1 MGLSFRRP
9 AARYYGG
16 EGVSCMS
23 TESPHPSAESRRVR
37 KRLRKALA
45 SVVLVFLGR
54 GLVAAARLDSR
65 VRREV
70 TGWPDG
76 TVVTITIAPDGPRA
90 TWQFASGHLRYLGA
104 GSGLTPTL
112 LVTYKSVDV
121 ALPVLLG
128 RQGIL
133 AAFTEHR
140 STLAGD
146 IGLGMS
152 LVRCL
157 HIVESYLFPDV
168 IGRHVLPGP
177 PSREVSHIRAY
188 LALTSTAV
196 TLEGTP

>member
-1 MGLSFRRP
+1 MT
-9 AARYYGG
+9 
-16 EGVSCMS
+16 
-23 TESPHPSAESRRVR
+23 TESTRQATQPRRRR

-45 SVVLVFLGR
+45 ATVLVFLGR
-54 GLVAAARLDSR
+54 GLVAAARVDAR

-70 TGWPDG
+70 LGWPQG
-76 TVVTITIAPDGPRA
+76 TLVTIAVAPDGPRA
-90 TWQFASGHLRYLGA
+90 SWQFAEGRLRYLGSQA
-104 GSGLTPTL
+104 GLAPTL

-121 ALPVLLG
+121 ALPVLIG

-157 HIVESYLFPDV
+157 HIVESYLFPDI
-168 IGRHVLPGP
+168 IGRSVLPGP
-177 PSREVSHIRAY
+177 PSREVSHARAY
-188 LALTSTAV
+188 FALLSTAV
-196 TLEGTP
+196 DLEETS

>member
-1 MGLSFRRP
+1 M
-9 AARYYGG
+9 A
-16 EGVSCMS
+16 EGS
-23 TESPHPSAESRRVR
+23 TGPSSSRRARR

-45 SVVLVFLGR
+45 AMVFVFLGR

-65 VRREV
+65 VHDEV
-70 TGWPDG
+70 AGWPEG
-76 TVVTITIAPDGPRA
+76 TVVTIAVAPDGPRTSWRYA
-90 TWQFASGHLRYLGA
+90 AGRLEHLGGRSRLA
-104 GSGLTPTL
+104 PTL

-128 RQGIL
+128 MQGIL

-177 PSREVSHIRAY
+177 PSRQVSHVRAY
-188 LALTSTAV
+188 AALVSRAATVQGAS
-196 TLEGTP
+196 

>member
-1 MGLSFRRP
+1 M
-9 AARYYGG
+9 AA
-16 EGVSCMS
+16 
-23 TESPHPSAESRRVR
+23 ESPRALPEPRPTQ

-45 SVVLVFLGR
+45 AAVLVFLGR
-54 GLVAAARLDSR
+54 GLVAAARLDTR

-70 TGWPDG
+70 TRWPDG
-76 TVVTITIAPDGPRA
+76 TVVTIAIAPDGPRA
-90 TWQFASGHLRYLGA
+90 SWEFAGGRLRYLGA
-104 GSGLTPTL
+104 QSDMAQTL

-168 IGRHVLPGP
+168 IGRRVLPGA
-177 PSREVSHIRAY
+177 PSREVSHLRAY
-188 LALTSTAV
+188 IALSSTEV
-196 TLEGTP
+196 ILEDAS

>member
-1 MGLSFRRP
+1 VVAP
-9 AARYYGG
+9 RYYYR
-16 EGVSCMS
+16 EGVPSMPS
-23 TESPHPSAESRRVR
+23 GLASPTTPPRHGR

-45 SVVLVFLGR
+45 GAVLVFLGR
-54 GLVAAARLDSR
+54 GLVAATRLDAR

-70 TGWPDG
+70 VRWPDG
-76 TVVTITIAPDGPRA
+76 TVITITVAPDGPR
-90 TWQFASGHLRYLGA
+90 TSWRFADGRLEYV
-104 GSGLTPTL
+104 GSRDDLTPTL
-112 LVTYKSVDV
+112 LVTYKSIDV

-133 AAFTEHR
+133 AAFAEHR

-177 PSREVSHIRAY
+177 PSREVSHLRAY
-188 LALTSTAV
+188 AALASTAV
-196 TLEGTP
+196 TLEGAP